1 MKYYKIDYKGIFEE
15 ENKVL
20 GQANGE
26 FVPNGRFYFDRI
38 GKDEIIEDAPI
49 FDYFHL
55 QSFDKKIFWEWRLQD
70 VHGFIGAGSIITGWY
85 ISDKL
90 KSLLEKFR
98 IAPKYHFYETRLLYK
113 EEKFKYWIFQFI
125 ASYRRLNKM
134 QFVNFSQSIFHANNE
149 NYVFNS
155 YENWSDKNDEIYD
168 ECKEKLT
175 LKKVV
180 LTESFDFFPLIPIS
194 SDIIVSENLKQAIEE
209 NGITGFEFFD
219 IDYEVVAE

>member
-1 MKYYKIDYKGIFEE
+1 MKYYKIQIKS
-15 ENKVL
+15 
-20 GQANGE
+20 
-26 FVPNGRFYFDRI
+26 FYGDRI
-38 GKDEIIEDAPI
+38 ASNANFIDNSKEYIFKKISLGEIIPDTPI
-49 FDYFHL
+49 FDYFFL
-55 QSFDKKIFWEWRLQD
+55 ESFDEKQYWEWALFD
-70 VHGFIGAGSIITGWY
+70 VHNFIGVGSIMCGWY

-90 KSLLEKFR
+90 KSVLENFR

-113 EEKFKYWIFQFI
+113 KEKFKYWIFQFI

-155 YENWSDKNDEIYD
+155 YEDWSDKNDEIYD
-168 ECKEKLT
+168 ECKEKLI

>member
-1 MKYYKIDYKGIFEE
+1 MKYYKIQIKS
-15 ENKVL
+15 
-20 GQANGE
+20 
-26 FVPNGRFYFDRI
+26 FYGDRI
-38 GKDEIIEDAPI
+38 ASNANFIDNSKEYIFKKISLGEIIPDTPI
-49 FDYFHL
+49 FDYFFL
-55 QSFDKKIFWEWRLQD
+55 ESFDEKQYWEWALFD
-70 VHGFIGAGSIITGWY
+70 VHNFIGVGSIMCGWY

-90 KSLLEKFR
+90 KSVLENFR

-168 ECKEKLT
+168 ECKEKLI

>member
-1 MKYYKIDYKGIFEE
+1 MKYYKIQIKS
-15 ENKVL
+15 
-20 GQANGE
+20 
-26 FVPNGRFYFDRI
+26 FYGDRI
-38 GKDEIIEDAPI
+38 ASNANFIDNSKEYIFKKISLGEIIPDTPI
-49 FDYFHL
+49 FDYFFL
-55 QSFDKKIFWEWRLQD
+55 ESFDEKQYWEWALFD
-70 VHGFIGAGSIITGWY
+70 VHNFIGVGSIMCGWY
-85 ISDKL
+85 VSDKL
-90 KSLLEKFR
+90 KSVLENFR

-113 EEKFKYWIFQFI
+113 KEKFKYWIFQFI

-155 YENWSDKNDEIYD
+155 YEDWSDKNDEIYD
-168 ECKEKLT
+168 ECKEKLI

-219 IDYEVVAE
+219 IDYEVVVE

>member
-1 MKYYKIDYKGIFEE
+1 MKYYKIQIKS
-15 ENKVL
+15 
-20 GQANGE
+20 
-26 FVPNGRFYFDRI
+26 FYGDRI
-38 GKDEIIEDAPI
+38 ASNANFIDNSKEYIFKKISLGEIIPDTPI
-49 FDYFHL
+49 FDYFFL
-55 QSFDKKIFWEWRLQD
+55 ESFDEKQYWECALFD
-70 VHGFIGAGSIITGWY
+70 VHNFIGVGSIMCGWY

-90 KSLLEKFR
+90 KSVLENFR

-113 EEKFKYWIFQFI
+113 KEKFKYWIFQFI

-155 YENWSDKNDEIYD
+155 YEDWSDKNDEIYD
-168 ECKEKLT
+168 ECKEKLI

-219 IDYEVVAE
+219 IDYEVVVE

>member
-1 MKYYKIDYKGIFEE
+1 MKYYKIQIKS
-15 ENKVL
+15 
-20 GQANGE
+20 
-26 FVPNGRFYFDRI
+26 FYGDRI
-38 GKDEIIEDAPI
+38 ASNANFIDNSKEYIFKKISLGEINPDTPI
-49 FDYFHL
+49 FDYFFL
-55 QSFDKKIFWEWRLQD
+55 ESFDEKQYWEWALFD
-70 VHGFIGAGSIITGWY
+70 VHNFIGVGSIMCGWY

-90 KSLLEKFR
+90 KSVLENFK
-98 IAPKYHFYETRLLYK
+98 IAPKYYFYETRLLYK
-113 EEKFKYWIFQFI
+113 KEKFKYWIFQFI

-168 ECKEKLT
+168 ECKEKLI

-209 NGITGFEFFD
+209 NGIVGFEFFE

>member
-1 MKYYKIDYKGIFEE
+1 MKYYKIDYKGIFKE

-26 FVPNGRFYFDRI
+26 FVPNGAFYFDRMR
-38 GKDEIIEDAPI
+38 KREIIEDAPV

-70 VHGFIGAGSIITGWY
+70 VHGFIGKFPMFCIWY

-90 KSLLEKFR
+90 KLVLEKFK

-155 YENWSDKNDEIYD
+155 YENWSDKKDEIYD
-168 ECKEKLT
+168 ECKEKLI

-209 NGITGFEFFD
+209 NGIVGFEFFE

>member
-1 MKYYKIDYKGIFEE
+1 MKYYKIKRKTRFPE
-15 ENKVL
+15 L
-20 GQANGE
+20 GRIASSAEGKNIANADGYFWAMNRGE
-26 FVPNGRFYFDRI
+26 ILYNT
-38 GKDEIIEDAPI
+38 PI
-49 FDYFHL
+49 FDYFIL
-55 QSFDKKIFWEWRLQD
+55 KSFDKEKYWEWALFD
-70 VHGFIGAGSIITGWY
+70 IHGFIGEGSQIFGRY

-90 KSLLEKFR
+90 KSLLEKFK

-113 EEKFKYWIFQFI
+113 GEKFKYWIFQFI

-155 YENWSDKNDEIYD
+155 Y
-168 ECKEKLT
+168 

-209 NGITGFEFFD
+209 NGITGFEFFE

>member
-1 MKYYKIDYKGIFEE
+1 MKYYKIQIKS
-15 ENKVL
+15 
-20 GQANGE
+20 
-26 FVPNGRFYFDRI
+26 FYGDRI
-38 GKDEIIEDAPI
+38 ASNANFIDNSKEYIFKKISLGEIIPDTPI
-49 FDYFHL
+49 FDYFFL
-55 QSFDKKIFWEWRLQD
+55 ESFDEKQYWEWALFD
-70 VHGFIGAGSIITGWY
+70 VHNFIGVGSIMCGWY

-90 KSLLEKFR
+90 KSVLENFR

-113 EEKFKYWIFQFI
+113 KEKFKYWIFQFI

-168 ECKEKLT
+168 ECKEKLI

-219 IDYEVVAE
+219 IDYEVVVE

>member
-1 MKYYKIDYKGIFEE
+1 MKYYKIQIKS
-15 ENKVL
+15 
-20 GQANGE
+20 
-26 FVPNGRFYFDRI
+26 FYGDRI
-38 GKDEIIEDAPI
+38 ASNANFIDNSKEYIFKKISLGEIIPDTPI
-49 FDYFHL
+49 FDYFFL
-55 QSFDKKIFWEWRLQD
+55 ESFDEKQYWEWALFD
-70 VHGFIGAGSIITGWY
+70 VHNFIGVGSIMCGWY

-90 KSLLEKFR
+90 KSVLENFR

-113 EEKFKYWIFQFI
+113 KEKFKYWIFQFI

-168 ECKEKLT
+168 ECKEKLI